1 MSGGAG
7 GAAAPPVESTQGGG
21 GKISSSVLPLWRIS
35 GLGAEGVLAGSS
47 LSDCSSE
54 TVVLRVSQRG
64 WDTAWTPSV
73 GEDGNLASVVWWD

>member
-1 MSGGAG
+1 MSGWAG
-7 GAAAPPVESTQGGG
+7 GAAAPPLESTQGGDFFLCVAPLEDFWLRSG
-21 GKISSSVLPLWRIS
+21 RSVNRQLP
-35 GLGAEGVLAGSS
+35 
-47 LSDCSSE
+47 DCSSE